1 MSLSYGQCF
10 ESLAGFKEALRNW
23 AIVDHFEYR
32 WAFSESS
39 RCQATC
45 VHKDCNFTIRCNSYP
60 QKEHAKITVLV
71 PDHTC
76 AGNTPVA

>member
-10 ESLAGFKEALRNW
+10 EPLAGFKEALRNW

-32 WAFSESS
+32 WAFSKSS

-45 VHKDCNFTIRCNSYP
+45 VHKDCNFTIRCNNYP
-60 QKEHAKITVLV
+60 
-71 PDHTC
+71 
-76 AGNTPVA
+76 